1 MAHLSDLNVDSA
13 SVVDLYCKADA
24 SAYVNK
30 FWHDVILDKERKHR
44 QNRLCEAI
52 IANAGTS
59 VLLERSISQTSDDG
73 LTSNS

>member
-1 MAHLSDLNVDSA
+1 VAHLSDLNTESG
-13 SVVDLYCKADA
+13 SVVDLYSKADA

-44 QNRLCEAI
+44 QSRVCEAI

-59 VLLERSISQTSDDG
+59 VLLERSTSQTSDID